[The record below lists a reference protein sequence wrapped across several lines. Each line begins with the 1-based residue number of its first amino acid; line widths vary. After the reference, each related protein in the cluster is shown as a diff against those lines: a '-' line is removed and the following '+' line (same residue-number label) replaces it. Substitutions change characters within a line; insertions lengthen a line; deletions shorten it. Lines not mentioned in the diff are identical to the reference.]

1 MKLYPRTVSGLSAFF
16 MLVAMALPALSAHA
30 ATANDFS
37 SYVPYTGFDGFGTN
51 MGYYGTQF
59 KDQDVAQLSYNAG
72 ARSIRLSLPDWLI
85 TGYGATSRLTA
96 FQFYQSLGL
105 KDLTVFVGEPNDP
118 TTNSPGGPNDRETT
132 TFPGADEQALTF
144 KGLYEP
150 IWLDAAKTQIN
161 PANTYAQY
169 IYTTVKTYGPYVK
182 FWEIVNEPDLT
193 YGSNGWEDSSSP
205 TSWWN
210 VNPSADELTNL
221 KAPVFYYIRE
231 LRVAY
236 DVIKTLQ
243 PNEYVATGG
252 IGYASFL
259 DAILRN
265 TDNPVDG
272 SVTAQYPLKGG
283 AYFDVLSY
291 HDYPMYDLRHWDNTT
306 SPGGFVYT
314 RYSDSA
320 VDAELQEK
328 TDMQTDLAKYGYD
341 GTTYPKKQWIV
352 TETDLPQAT
361 VGDQWGSPDSARNYI
376 VKAHILGQANGIVQ
390 TYKYGLGESDDNSN
404 PIFNTMGVYG
414 DLSPSTTTI
423 ANAPKTDE
431 FKAVK
436 TQSDALYG
444 KTYDA
449 GQTALLNLPTTVRGA
464 AFRDSSGMYTY
475 ALWATTSVDESEAA
489 SATYTFPFA
498 FTGTR
503 RDWDYSSTGN
513 ATTVGQTITLN
524 GSPSYFIAS
533 ASVTSVTQNNPITN
547 IANVSTGPVN
557 YVNFTPLNPVGGINL
572 APVANAGQDT
582 TVTFSTT
589 TSAAAVLTGSGYD
602 RDGYITRYQWSEISG
617 PSVAT
622 IMAPNSAA
630 SIADNLLP
638 GVYVFSLVVTDNLG
652 AIGTDTVTITVSGHG
667 RVSVTASPRLNVRS
681 TPGGSIIARM
691 PFGSEGLMEDQ
702 STVKGVMW
710 EKVLF
715 DGGTTGWVS
724 AAYLQNL

>member
-1 MKLYPRTVSGLSAFF
+1 MKLNQRTVLGLSAFF
-16 MLVAMALPALSAHA
+16 VVCVVFSPGASVHA

-51 MGYYGTQF
+51 MGYYGQQF

-72 ARSIRLSLPDWLI
+72 SRSIRLSLPDWLI

-96 FQFYQSLGL
+96 FQFYQTLGL
-105 KDLTVFVGEPNDP
+105 KDLTVFVGEANNPA
-118 TTNSPGGPNDRETT
+118 TNSPGGPDDREPT
-132 TFPGADEQALTF
+132 TFPGSDQQALTF

-193 YGSNGWEDSSSP
+193 YGSNGWTDSSSS

-210 VNPSADELTNL
+210 VNPTPDELTNL

-243 PNEYVATGG
+243 PSEYVATGG

-259 DAILRN
+259 DVLLRN

-291 HDYPMYDLRHWDNTT
+291 HDYPMYSLRHWDNTVV
-306 SPGGFVYT
+306 PGGFVYT

-320 VDAELQEK
+320 LDAELKQK
-328 TDMQTDLAKYGYD
+328 TDMQADLTKYGYN

-449 GQTALLNLPTTVRGA
+449 AQTAALNLPSTVRGA

-489 SATYTFPFA
+489 SATYTFPFS

-503 RDWDYSSTGN
+503 REWDYSSTGN
-513 ATTVGQTITLN
+513 ATTAGQTVTLN

-533 ASVTSVTQNNPITN
+533 ANATN
-547 IANVSTGPVN
+547 ITPAPVTNISNVSTAPVN
-557 YVNFTPLNPVGGINL
+557 NISFTPLNPIGGINI
-572 APVANAGQDT
+572 APVANAGSDVN
-582 TVTFSTT
+582 VTFSTT
-589 TSAAAVLTGSGYD
+589 TSAAAVLAGSGYD
-602 RDGYITRYQWSEISG
+602 RDGYVARYQWSQISG
-617 PSVAT
+617 PAMAT
-622 IMAPNSAA
+622 ILSPNSAA
-630 SIADNLLP
+630 TIASNLVP
-638 GVYVFSLVVTDNLG
+638 GAYVFSLVVTDNLG
-652 AIGTDTVTITVSGHG
+652 ATGTDTATVTVSGHG
-667 RVSVTASPRLNVRS
+667 RVSVTAMPRLNVRS
-681 TPGGSIIARM
+681 APGAGIIARM
-691 PFGSEGLMEDQ
+691 PFGSQGLMTDQ
-702 STVKGVMW
+702 STLKGTLW